1 MKLKRFFVRFFSLTL
16 LMMSTLLSTGY
27 MAYAQEINV
36 NSVNGDVVIF
46 AEQTEWRYRVVD
58 GYLQRRLWS
67 ITWDKW
73 LTEWE
78 WV

>member
-46 AEQTEWRYRVVD
+46 AEQTEWRYRVVN